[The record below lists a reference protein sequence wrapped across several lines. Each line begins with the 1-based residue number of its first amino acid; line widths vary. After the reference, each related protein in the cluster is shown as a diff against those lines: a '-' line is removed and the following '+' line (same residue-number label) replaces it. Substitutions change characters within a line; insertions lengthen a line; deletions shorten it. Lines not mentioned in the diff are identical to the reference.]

1 MRLIVLSAIALSLAA
16 PVAVFAED
24 AAPAAVTPKLGMSVM
39 TSDGK
44 RLGRVDDIH
53 QATKREA
60 ASVGII
66 YDGHFVYLPVSTLT
80 AADKGYTTS
89 LSLKQALGK

>member
-1 MRLIVLSAIALSLAA
+1 M
-16 PVAVFAED
+16 
-24 AAPAAVTPKLGMSVM
+24 PKLGSVIT

-44 RLGRVDDIH
+44 RLGRIDDIH

-66 YDGHFVYLPVSTLT
+66 YDGHFVFVPVSTLT
-80 AADKGYTTS
+80 AGDQGYTTS
-89 LSLKQALGK
+89 LSLKEVAGR

>member
-1 MRLIVLSAIALSLAA
+1 MKLIVLSAIALSLA
-16 PVAVFAED
+16 V
-24 AAPAAVTPKLGMSVM
+24 PAAAADTAASALPKLGSVI
-39 TSDGK
+39 TTADGK

-53 QATKREA
+53 QATKKEA

-66 YDGHFVYLPVSTLT
+66 YDGHFIFVPVSTLT

-89 LSLKQALGK
+89 LSLKEALGK